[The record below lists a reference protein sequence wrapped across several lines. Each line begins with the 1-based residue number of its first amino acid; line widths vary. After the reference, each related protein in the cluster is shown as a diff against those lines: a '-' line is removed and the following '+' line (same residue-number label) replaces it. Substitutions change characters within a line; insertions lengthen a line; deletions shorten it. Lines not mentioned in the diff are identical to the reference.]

1 MWACSW
7 SESTRCSPPTYF
19 AFTGSGAPSAPALT
33 YDAAAVTLTWT
44 AARDARSGPLP
55 ATEDTL
61 ESRLLGPA
69 GVATRYVVYAT
80 APDGSAPSRIT
91 EQPVAALTHAAAGV
105 EFGRARCFIVRGVD
119 TLDGVD
125 VEGPAS
131 PVACVTPADTFPP
144 PAPTALEAVGGA
156 GVVSL
161 IWEGVDAPDL
171 AGYLVFRGAAGGEP
185 TEQLT
190 AEPIRASS
198 FEDRAVSA
206 GTRYVY
212 VVVAVDS
219 ATPANRSGPSNR
231 AEETA
236 RQ

>member
-1 MWACSW
+1 MARAAPGVPCG
-7 SESTRCSPPTYF
+7 RC
-19 AFTGSGAPSAPALT
+19 PSARCRARRRRRWPS
-33 YDAAAVTLTWT
+33 YDAAAVTLTWS
-44 AARDARSGPLP
+44 AARDARSGPAP
-55 ATEDTL
+55 AAADTL
-61 ESRLLGPA
+61 ESRPFGPVS
-69 GVATRYVVYAT
+69 VATRYVVYAT
-80 APDGSAPSRIT
+80 TPDGGAPTKLT
-91 EQPVAALTHAAAGV
+91 EQPVAALTVAAPGV
-105 EFGRARCFIVRGVD
+105 EFGRERCFIVRGVD

-161 IWEGVDAPDL
+161 IWEGVDAADL
-171 AGYLVFRGAAGGEP
+171 AGYLVFRGVAGGEP

-190 AEPIRASS
+190 PAPIRASS
-198 FEDRAVSA
+198 FEDRGVVA

-212 VVVAVDS
+212 VVIAVDS
-219 ATPANRSGPSNR
+219 ATPGNRSGPSNR